1 MSMQIFYDRVCK
13 KNDLIEEWNIP
24 SPIADLIFS
33 LDCQESKIGM
43 REGIRINIL
52 THKYSFHFILCAI
65 AEHHKVHSPVELEA
79 YQLNAN
85 YKSPSFYTY
94 SIASNLSQ
102 KK

>member
-52 THKYSFHFILCAI
+52 THKYSFHFIFVLLQNI
-65 AEHHKVHSPVELEA
+65 TKFIPR
-79 YQLNAN
+79 LNL
-85 YKSPSFYTY
+85 KLIS
-94 SIASNLSQ
+94 
-102 KK
+102 